1 MFRPCI
7 LAIFRLYY
15 NLTSNYTICAWG
27 ASGHEISSYSNGW
40 HGHTMPPVAVR
51 LYCTVVQPEDGQY
64 TGPKHV
70 VVYPMYY
77 SV

>member
-1 MFRPCI
+1 MQYVRGV
-7 LAIFRLYY
+7 LRRTRSHL
-15 NLTSNYTICAWG
+15 
-27 ASGHEISSYSNGW
+27 GW
-40 HGHTMPPVAVR
+40 HGHTMPPITVR

-70 VVYPMYY
+70 VVYSMYY